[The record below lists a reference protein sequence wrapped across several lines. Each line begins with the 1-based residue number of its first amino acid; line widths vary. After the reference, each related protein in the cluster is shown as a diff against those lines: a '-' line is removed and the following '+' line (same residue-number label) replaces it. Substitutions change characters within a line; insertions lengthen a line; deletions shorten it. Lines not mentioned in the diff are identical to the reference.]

1 MHNICLV
8 GDILV
13 DVTLKNKNED
23 LKMRLGGISHSA
35 RALWAI
41 SSSFSLGYISPK
53 YLDTRI
59 SDFFE
64 HYDSPKLIKIAETL
78 NAPNLILIEEAR
90 EIGNQGYELILREDN
105 NYKYMD
111 FDFPECD
118 CILITSGQ
126 YDISKI
132 LKKTGT
138 TPVSLELANL
148 SIEDFTTLNF
158 KFKNIY
164 ISTSSKIFQEYI
176 ENNNF
181 NFESFAMLFEKFC
194 DTLVFKENRGG
205 TRLYKFS
212 NKKVHQV
219 SSQTKPIQHSVGVG
233 DVFNAIFESEISNKI
248 DDNLALA
255 SFITM
260 EYASTTFPENF
271 KNSVK
276 QLLNIPINEL
286 VNLEGTILNWE
297 HRKDINIYIAAPD
310 FDFVD
315 TSLIDTLEKSLLYH
329 NFSPRRP
336 IKENGQMKEDDT
348 LQQKQQFYDQD
359 IRLMDECCIVICVLL
374 YNDPGTLVEIG
385 IASEKQIPVL
395 LYDPYN
401 IAKNCMLTHSCS
413 IVTNNMDEIIS
424 ETFIKSSKICKTLK
438 KA

>member
-1 MHNICLV
+1 MHNICLI
-8 GDILV
+8 GDILI

-41 SSSFSLGYISPK
+41 SSSYSLGYISPK

-59 SDFFE
+59 RDFFNQF
-64 HYDSPKLIKIAETL
+64 DRPNLIKIAETL

-90 EIGNQGYELILREDN
+90 EIGSQGYELILREN
-105 NYKYMD
+105 TNYEYID

-118 CILITSGQ
+118 TILITSGQ
-126 YDISKI
+126 YDISRVLEKA
-132 LKKTGT
+132 GT

-148 SIEDFTTLNF
+148 SIENLTALDF

-164 ISTSSKIFQEYI
+164 ISTSSEAFQSYI
-176 ENNNF
+176 RSNDF
-181 NFESFAMLFEKFC
+181 NFKSFALLFEKFC
-194 DTLVFKENRGG
+194 DKLIFKENRGG
-205 TRLYKFS
+205 TRLYNFNE
-212 NKKVHQV
+212 NKIYQV
-219 SSQTKPIQHSVGVG
+219 SSQTRPIQHSVGVG
-233 DVFNAIFESEISNKI
+233 DVFNAIFESAISINI
-248 DDNLALA
+248 EENLALA
-255 SFITM
+255 SFIAM

-271 KNSVK
+271 KNSVG
-276 QLLNIPINEL
+276 QLMKVPINEL
-286 VNLEGTILNWE
+286 VNLEGIILNWE
-297 HRKDINIYIAAPD
+297 HRKGINIYIAAPD

-315 TSLIDTLEKSLLYH
+315 TSLIDTLENSLLYH

-348 LQQKQQFYDQD
+348 PQQKQQFYDKD
-359 IRLMDECCIVICVLL
+359 IKLLDECCIVICVLL
-374 YNDPGTLVEIG
+374 FNDPGTLVEIG

-424 ETFIKSSKICKTLK
+424 ETFIKSSKICKN
-438 KA
+438 

>member
-13 DVTLKNKNED
+13 DVTLKNTKED

-35 RALWAI
+35 RALWAV
-41 SSSFSLGYISPK
+41 SSPYSLGYVSPK

-59 SDFFE
+59 RDFFD
-64 HYDSPKLIKIAETL
+64 HYDSPKVIKIAETL

-90 EIGNQGYELILREDN
+90 EFGDQGYELILREN
-105 NYKYMD
+105 NDYEYVD

-118 CILITSGQ
+118 SILITSGQ
-126 YDISKI
+126 YDISRI

-148 SIEDFTTLNF
+148 SIEDFTALNF
-158 KFKNIY
+158 RFKNIY
-164 ISTSSKIFQEYI
+164 ISTSSKIFQAYI
-176 ENNNF
+176 KNIEF
-181 NFESFAMLFEKFC
+181 NFERFAQLFEKFC

-205 TRLYKFS
+205 TRVYNFR
-212 NKKVHQV
+212 NNKVHQI

-248 DDNLALA
+248 EENLALA
-255 SFITM
+255 SFIAM
-260 EYASTTFPENF
+260 EYASTTFPKDF
-271 KNSVK
+271 KTSVE
-276 QLLNIPINEL
+276 QLLNVPINEL

-297 HRKDINIYIAAPD
+297 QRKDINIYIAAPD

-348 LQQKQQFYDQD
+348 LQQKQSFYDKD
-359 IRLMDECCIVICVLL
+359 IKLLDECCIVICVLL
-374 YNDPGTLVEIG
+374 YNDPGTLVEVG
-385 IASEKQIPVL
+385 IASKKQIPVL
-395 LYDPYN
+395 LYDPYD

-413 IVTNNMDEIIS
+413 IVTNNMDEIIC
-424 ETFIKSSKICKTLK
+424 ETFIKSSKICRI
-438 KA
+438 

>member
-1 MHNICLV
+1 MHNICLI

-13 DVTLKNKNED
+13 DVTLKNKNEE

-41 SSSFSLGYISPK
+41 SSSYSLGYISPK

-59 SDFFE
+59 HDFFD

-78 NAPNLILIEEAR
+78 NAPNIILIEEAR

-105 NYKYMD
+105 NYEYKD

-118 CILITSGQ
+118 SFLITSGQ
-126 YDISKI
+126 YDISRI

-148 SIEDFTTLNF
+148 SIEDFVALNY

-164 ISTSSKIFQEYI
+164 ISTSSKIFQKYI
-176 ENNNF
+176 ENNYF
-181 NFESFAMLFEKFC
+181 NFESFASLFKRFC

-205 TRLYKFS
+205 TRVYNF
-212 NKKVHQV
+212 NKNEVHQV

-248 DDNLALA
+248 DENLALA
-255 SFITM
+255 SFIAM
-260 EYASTTFPENF
+260 EYASTTYPKNF
-271 KNSVK
+271 KNSVE

-286 VNLEGTILNWE
+286 VSLEGTILNWE
-297 HRKDINIYIAAPD
+297 HRKNINIYIAAPD

-336 IKENGQMKEDDT
+336 IRENGQMKENDT
-348 LQQKQQFYDQD
+348 LQQKQQFYFED
-359 IRLMDECCIVICVLL
+359 IRLLNECCIVICVLL

-401 IAKNCMLTHSCS
+401 IVKNCMLSHSCS

-424 ETFIKSSKICKTLK
+424 ETFIKSSKICKT
-438 KA
+438 